1 MGQKVIL
8 VANQKG
14 GICKTTISASMSVHY
29 AKLGKNVLLADMDFL
44 QKSTSQDWYLERE
57 KKLENLTVKEFR
69 TVKALANAAAGFDVV
84 IIDGAPHASG
94 LTLEL
99 AEVADKVIIP
109 TGSTMIDL
117 KPSVRLAFELKNQG
131 ITDIQFALI
140 KMLSE
145 AEALSAMAGLEKQN
159 LDVSKVWLQ
168 AAIGFA
174 NAIDIGLGLQEATH
188 WSLRKK
194 GKAFVESLAIPCN

>member
-1 MGQKVIL
+1 MSQKVIL

-14 GICKTTISASMSVHY
+14 GICKTTVAASLSVYY
-29 AKLGKNVLLADMDFL
+29 AKLGQKVLLADMDFL
-44 QKSTSQDWYLERE
+44 QQSTSIDWYLQRE

-69 TVKALANAAAGFDVV
+69 TVKALGAMAAGYDMV

-109 TGSTMIDL
+109 TCTPMIDL
-117 KPSVRLAFELKNQG
+117 KPSARLGFELKNAG
-131 ITDIQFALI
+131 IEDIQFALI
-140 KMLSE
+140 KTLSD
-145 AEALSAMAGLEKQN
+145 AEAISAIAGLEEQAF
-159 LDVSKVWLQ
+159 DVSKVWLQ
-168 AAIGFA
+168 ASIGFA
-174 NAIDIGLGLQEATH
+174 NAMDSGLGLQETSH

-194 GKAFVESLAIPCN
+194 GKAFIDALVI